1 MRDSRMISREP
12 SSSRRRFLRTVLVAP
27 IVLAS
32 GAWFRWLDGLAAAGT
47 LAAASAPGGARRVAP
62 TPDCGDDDEPTPA
75 ETEGPFFKPRSPQRR
90 SLLEP
95 GISGTKIVLE
105 GRVFSRGCRPIAGAL
120 LDFWHADDS
129 GHYDNAGFKL
139 RGHQF
144 ADAAGRYRLET
155 IVPGLYPG
163 RTRHIHVKV
172 QAPHGRVLTTQLYF
186 PGEPR
191 NHEDE
196 LFRSDLLLSVR
207 SAPAAK
213 QVRFHFV
220 LDVD

>member
-1 MRDSRMISREP
+1 MISREP

-90 SLLEP
+90 SLLER

-120 LDFWHADDS
+120 LDFWQADDA
-129 GHYDNAGFKL
+129 GAYDNAGYRL

-144 ADAAGRYRLET
+144 TDDSGRYWLET
-155 IVPGLYPG
+155 VVPGLYPG

-172 QAPHGRVLTTQLYF
+172 QAPNGPILTTQLYF
-186 PGEPR
+186 PDEPR
-191 NHEDE
+191 N
-196 LFRSDLLLSVR
+196 RSDGIFSQALVMAIR
-207 SAPAAK
+207 
-213 QVRFHFV
+213 
-220 LDVD
+220 DVDGGKEAAFNFVVASA